1 MKIVKKIASVIL
13 SLAAIL
19 STVIFCSNAENEPTV
34 YSFTYR
40 HGVEVIVE
48 DTNGLPY
55 EQIKRIADHIAGEE
69 IEDEAD
75 HLTLNP
81 QCAAGNH
88 DLISTKVTRITH
100 NVYTTSYKC
109 VANYYFVYTC
119 QRIGCFYEIEEF
131 DSSKRI
137 DTCHG

>member
-1 MKIVKKIASVIL
+1 MKTVKKIVSIFL

-19 STVIFCSNAENEPTV
+19 STVVFCSNAEDEPTV

-69 IEDEAD
+69 IEDETD
-75 HLTLNP
+75 HIMLNP

-88 DLISTKVTRITH
+88 DLVCTYVTRTDH
-100 NVYTTSYKC
+100 NVYSAPLRCLAK
-109 VANYYFVYTC
+109 YYNVYTC
-119 QRIGCFYEIEEF
+119 CRIGCFYEIEEF
-131 DSSKRI
+131 ESSKRVN
-137 DTCHG
+137 DGHG